1 MKKLLIIGASKFI
14 GKSFIKYFD
23 KNRNKI
29 NLILISRKELF
40 YKKKNK
46 NIKIIKKDFK
56 KIKKIPECDY
66 LIYCLRTNTKK
77 KDDELFKFF
86 EKKIKKIKKETK
98 NNLHKLG
105 SCLWTK

>member
-40 YKKKNK
+40 YKKKK
-46 NIKIIKKDFK
+46 
-56 KIKKIPECDY
+56 
-66 LIYCLRTNTKK
+66 
-77 KDDELFKFF
+77 
-86 EKKIKKIKKETK
+86 
-98 NNLHKLG
+98 
-105 SCLWTK
+105 